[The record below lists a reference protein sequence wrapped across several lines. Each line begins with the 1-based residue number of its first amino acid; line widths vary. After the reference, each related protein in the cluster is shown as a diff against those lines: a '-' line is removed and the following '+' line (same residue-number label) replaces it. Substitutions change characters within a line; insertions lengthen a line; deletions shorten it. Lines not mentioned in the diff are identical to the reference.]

1 MSGMH
6 KTEAI
11 GEIFIRM
18 GLITRD
24 QLQQALEKQRL
35 LKRQESLGDVLV
47 SMGFITERD
56 RVRCLGE
63 QWGVPFIDLNE
74 LEVEDSVLKLVPQ
87 NAARKL
93 KVLPVAKKNGKLTLA
108 MKNPLDIFAIDEV
121 RMMSGMDVE
130 PAIALEEDIINA
142 IGRLYRSEASV
153 TEQVEGVI
161 KEFEEGD
168 INLTAGDVSEDD
180 EDVSIE
186 HLRELSEEA
195 PVIKLANLI
204 ISRGIQDGASDIHI
218 EPQKDVVRVRLRIDG
233 ILHEVM
239 QIPKKVQ
246 ASLVSRFKIL
256 AEMDIATK
264 RTPQDGR
271 ITAVIDGKQ
280 YDLRVSTLPSV
291 FGEKIVL
298 RVLDK
303 SAISIGLHKLG
314 LLPETLERFENL
326 ISRTYGIILVTGPTG
341 SGKSTTLYS
350 VLSKLNSGEKN
361 ILTIEDPVEY
371 EVPGLTQVQINPRA
385 GLTFAAGLRTML
397 RQDPDIAMV
406 GEIRDAE
413 TATIAT
419 EAALTGHLVLS
430 TLHTNDAPGALTRL
444 LDMGIEPFLIA
455 SSVIGVMAQRLV
467 RLVCPKCKEQYQ
479 PPRDAIK
486 RLGIEVEGDTKVT
499 FYRGRGC
506 DHCRGMGY
514 KGRIGVYELLIVN
527 DRIRDLVLQKA
538 SSHLIRE
545 AAIESGMKTLKE
557 DAIAKILLGQT
568 TLEECLRVIYAG

>member
-1 MSGMH
+1 MQQS
-6 KTEAI
+6 EPV
-11 GEIFIRM
+11 GEIFLKK
-18 GLITRD
+18 GLITRQ
-24 QLQQALEKQRL
+24 QLEQALEKQKL
-35 LKRQESLGDVLV
+35 LKRQESLGEVLV
-47 SMGFITERD
+47 SMGFISEKD
-56 RVRCLGE
+56 RVKCLGD
-63 QWGVPFIDLNE
+63 QWGVPFVE
-74 LEVEDSVLKLVPQ
+74 LSDIEVDGSVIKLVPQ

-93 KVLPVAKKNGKLTLA
+93 KLIPIGRKNGKLTVA

-121 RMMSGMDVE
+121 RMLTGVDVE
-130 PAIALEEDIINA
+130 PAIACEEDIIDA
-142 IGRLYRSEASV
+142 INRLYRFSSGDPD
-153 TEQVEGVI
+153 QVSSVI
-161 KEFEEGD
+161 KEFENGHID
-168 INLTAGDVSEDD
+168 FTTTDTAEDD
-180 EDVSIE
+180 EEDISIE

-204 ISRGIQDGASDIHI
+204 ISRGVSEGASDIHI
-218 EPQKDVVRVRLRIDG
+218 EPGKDQVRVRIRVDG
-233 ILHEVM
+233 ILHEM
-239 QIPKKVQ
+239 MALPKKVQ
-246 ASLVSRFKIL
+246 PSLISRVKIM

-264 RTPQDGR
+264 RSPQDGR
-271 ITAVIDGKQ
+271 ISAVIDGRQ
-280 YDLRVSTLPSV
+280 YDFRVSTLPSI
-291 FGEKIVL
+291 FGEKVVL
-298 RVLDK
+298 RILDK

-314 LLPETLERFENL
+314 LLPETLEKFENL

-371 EVPGLTQVQINPRA
+371 ELPGLTQVQINPRA
-385 GLTFAAGLRTML
+385 GLTFATGLRTML

-444 LDMGIEPFLIA
+444 VDMGIEPFLIA

-479 PPRDAIK
+479 PPTDAVK
-486 RLGIEVEGDTKVT
+486 RLGIEIDPDTKVT

-506 DHCRGMGY
+506 DHCGGKGY
-514 KGRIGVYELLIVN
+514 KGRVGVYELMLMN

-538 SSHLIRE
+538 SAHLIRE
-545 AAIESGMKTLKE
+545 AAIESGMKTLRD
-557 DAIAKILLGQT
+557 DAIAKILLGLT

>member
-1 MSGMH
+1 MQKSEPVGQ
-6 KTEAI
+6 
-11 GEIFIRM
+11 IFVKL
-18 GLITRD
+18 GLITKE
-24 QLQQALEKQRL
+24 QLNMALEKQKL
-35 LKRQESLGDVLV
+35 LKRQESIGDVLV
-47 SMGFITERD
+47 SMGLVSERD
-56 RVRCLGE
+56 RVRALGE
-63 QWGVPFIDLNE
+63 QWSVPFAE
-74 LEVEDSVLKLVPQ
+74 LVDIEVEEPVLKLVPQ
-87 NAARKL
+87 NIARKL
-93 KVLPVAKKNGKLTLA
+93 KVLPIAKKNGKLTLA
-108 MKNPLDIFAIDEV
+108 MKNPLDIFAIDEI
-121 RMMSGMDVE
+121 RLMTGLEVE
-130 PAIALEEDIINA
+130 PAIASEEDILNA
-142 IGRLYRSEASV
+142 ITKLYQSEASV
-153 TEQVEGVI
+153 TEQVDSVI
-161 KEFEEGD
+161 KEFDTKD
-168 INLTAGDVSEDD
+168 IDFTSADENGDD
-180 EDVSIE
+180 EDISIE
-186 HLRELSEEA
+186 QLRELSEGA

-204 ISRGIQDGASDIHI
+204 ISRGISDGASDIHI
-218 EPQKDVVRVRLRIDG
+218 EPGKDMVRVRLRIDG
-233 ILHEVM
+233 ILQEVM

-246 ASLVSRFKIL
+246 PSLTSRFKIMS
-256 AEMDIATK
+256 EMDIATK

-271 ITAVIDGKQ
+271 ISATIDNKQ
-280 YDLRVSTLPSV
+280 YDFRVSTLPSV
-291 FGEKIVL
+291 HGEKIVL
-298 RVLDK
+298 RILDK

-314 LLPETLERFENL
+314 LLPETLEKFENV

-361 ILTIEDPVEY
+361 VLTIEDPVEY
-371 EVPGLTQVQINPRA
+371 ELPGLTQVQINNRA

-444 LDMGIEPFLIA
+444 IDMGIEPFLIS

-479 PPRDAIK
+479 PPRDAVR
-486 RLGIEVEGDTKVT
+486 RLGIELDGDTKVT

-506 DHCRGMGY
+506 DHCRGSGY
-514 KGRIGVYELLIVN
+514 KGRIGVYELLVVD

-538 SSHLIRE
+538 SSHVLRE
-545 AAIESGMKTLKE
+545 AAIESGMKTLRD
-557 DAIAKILLGQT
+557 DAITKILLGQT

>member
-1 MSGMH
+1 MH

-18 GLITRD
+18 GLITQD
-24 QLQQALEKQRL
+24 QLRQALEKQKL

-74 LEVEDSVLKLVPQ
+74 LEVDSSILKLVPQ

-246 ASLVSRFKIL
+246 ASLISRFKIL

-444 LDMGIEPFLIA
+444 VDMGIEPFLIA

-486 RLGIEVEGDTKVT
+486 RLGIEVDGNTKVT

-545 AAIESGMKTLKE
+545 AAIESGMKTLKD